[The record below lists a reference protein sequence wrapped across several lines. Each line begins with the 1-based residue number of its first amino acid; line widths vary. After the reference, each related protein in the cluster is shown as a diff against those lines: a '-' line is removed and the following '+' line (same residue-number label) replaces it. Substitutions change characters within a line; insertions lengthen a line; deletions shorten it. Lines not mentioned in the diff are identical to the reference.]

1 MKQLFDPVIDLI
13 VELVEGQLD
22 MEYHQLSAR
31 TIKVRF
37 TYWQKQKT
45 LLIAIDCHARRWI
58 RRFAIP

>member
-37 TYWQKQKT
+37 IYWRSKKP
-45 LLIAIDCHARRWI
+45 R
-58 RRFAIP
+58 